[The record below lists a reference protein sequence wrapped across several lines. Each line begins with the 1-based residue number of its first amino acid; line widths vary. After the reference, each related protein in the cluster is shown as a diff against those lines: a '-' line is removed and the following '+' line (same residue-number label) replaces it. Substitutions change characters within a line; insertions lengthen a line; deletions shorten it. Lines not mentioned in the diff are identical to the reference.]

1 MPATIYRPLKLLV
14 LFLSLLSVLSVSAQQ
29 ADAENCNLCHGLAL
43 LGIST
48 PGDGMRSFEITA
60 DAYSHSTHRNVICRD
75 CHTDIDAFPHPTEVA
90 KVECYKSC
98 HITKPFALT
107 GYSHAEQADAHAI
120 SAHGFNPEYS
130 AEKNAAKPDC
140 KYCHSNT
147 FRNVINNVALQENSM
162 HCARCHEGEGLAGVI
177 LHVSSHSGH
186 RTAEASIEVVELCS
200 SCHADQGHMKQF
212 DVNLT
217 QVGGYERHFHGKA
230 LKRGLDEVANC
241 MDCHRNHLNLPADD
255 PNSSIHP
262 NHIQQTCSANSYCHS
277 NVSSKFAASAIHSEP
292 TSKNNPILFYVEWGF
307 IILTAGTM
315 ALLFAHI
322 FLDFGRWLGDIWMR
336 RKEK

>member
-1 MPATIYRPLKLLV
+1 MPATISRQSILALLLV
-14 LFLSLLSVLSVSAQQ
+14 MLTALSAPAQQ
-29 ADAENCNLCHGLAL
+29 ADAENCNLCHSLAL
-43 LGIST
+43 LGIAT
-48 PGDGMRSFEITA
+48 PSNGIRSFEVTA
-60 DAYSHSTHRNVICRD
+60 EAYSHSTHRNVICRD
-75 CHTDIDAFPHPTEVA
+75 CHTDVNVFPHPVEVA
-90 KVECYKSC
+90 KVECYKAC

-120 SAHGFNPEYS
+120 SAHGFNSKYS
-130 AEKNAAKPDC
+130 TEKNEAKPDC

-147 FRNVINNVALQENSM
+147 FRNVIQDDVLEKNSE

-186 RTAEASIEVVELCS
+186 RTAEESIDVVELCS

-217 QVGGYERHFHGKA
+217 QVSGYERHFHGKA
-230 LKRGLDEVANC
+230 LKRGMNEVANC
-241 MDCHRNHLNLPADD
+241 MDCHRNHLNLPAED

-262 NHIQQTCSANSYCHS
+262 NNIQQTCSSNSYCHA
-277 NVSSKFAASAIHSEP
+277 NATAKFAVSAIHSEP
-292 TSKNNPILFYVEWGF
+292 TTQNNPILFYVEWGF

-315 ALLFAHI
+315 AILFSHI
-322 FLDFGRWLGDIWMR
+322 FLDFGRWVGDIWLR